1 MTRGLLTRVT
11 VARIAD
17 PNARSSLIAAARRE
31 FVKNGLMRA
40 RVEDITAACGLSK
53 GAFYLHFESKEA
65 LFRSL
70 VTELMEHVTVHANS
84 RDEAYRKEMSGKRI
98 NGISWG
104 NALAA
109 VDRREDLALLE
120 LLWEWRDVCAVLLR
134 GSSGTEF
141 EGVLW
146 ELIDAQVARV
156 SRECGALM
164 KERLIR
170 DDVPGDLLGHMVV
183 GTYMMM
189 ARKLVDLPEKPDFTP
204 WVGALQAVLTEGLSP
219 RRMPAAAKKK
229 SEPKKKTVSPRKK
242 R

>member
-1 MTRGLLTRVT
+1 M
-11 VARIAD
+11 ARHAD
-17 PNARSSLIAAARRE
+17 PTARSSLIAAARKE

-70 VTELMEHVTVHANS
+70 VAELMEHVTAHTNS
-84 RDEAYRKEMSGKRI
+84 RDEAYRREAKGKKI
-98 NGISWG
+98 DVITWG
-104 NALAA
+104 NAVAA

-120 LLWEWRDVCAVLLR
+120 LLWSWRDVCSVLLR

-156 SRECGALM
+156 ARECGVLQ
-164 KERLIR
+164 KEQLIR
-170 DDVPGDLLGHMVV
+170 SDLPGDLLGHMVV

-189 ARKLVDLPEKPDFTP
+189 ARKLVDMPEKPDFTP
-204 WVGALQAVLTEGLSP
+204 WVGALQSILTEGLSP
-219 RRMPAAAKKK
+219 RRVPAPSKK
-229 SEPKKKTVSPRKK
+229 SASKKKTVSPRKS

>member
-1 MTRGLLTRVT
+1 M
-11 VARIAD
+11 ARIAD

-53 GAFYLHFESKEA
+53 GAFYLHFESKES

-70 VTELMEHVTVHANS
+70 VTELMEHVAKHANS
-84 RDEAYRKEMSGKRI
+84 RDAAYRKEAKGKKI
-98 NGISWG
+98 DVITWG
-104 NALAA
+104 NAVAA

-120 LLWEWRDVCAVLLR
+120 LLWEWRDVCSVLLR

-156 SRECGALM
+156 SRECGVLQ
-164 KERLIR
+164 KENLVRADL
-170 DDVPGDLLGHMVV
+170 PGDLLGHMVV

-189 ARKLVDLPEKPDFTP
+189 ARRLVDLPEKPDFTP

-219 RRMPAAAKKK
+219 QRLKPPKKN
-229 SEPKKKTVSPRKK
+229 KKTVSPRKN